1 MLCKMIFWSI
11 FFSFF
16 VFKTHGEQI
25 ADISIQSIINPDIEI
40 KNCTFGEVCSGG
52 INSNSIH
59 FYSVEYSFDPSMA
72 VRVIT
77 NMTYKAEQES
87 PLLIVVRQ
95 IRGVI
100 SWTLPYTFTNG
111 MIYSSSSRI
120 LCLQNEINRTQ
131 AHTSRIF
138 IEISTSNNALIDY
151 SLQLENITEFLLQTG
166 VSRQFFVSPA
176 MPIYYKFTFPP
187 DIANVFIDVRSN
199 DQLCTVVS
207 VQSFDCPVYDVS
219 EIGTRQGHYQT
230 MASIASFNVYASE
243 FPKRNTF
250 LLVFLVKPTDAD
262 CLNDQEQTNIRPSG
276 VVDVQ
281 RRKNATV
288 TIQPPTNYN
297 FLYIA
302 IFTTIGLFLLIYFF
316 AFTIMCKHPDIYDH
330 LAPEHLPLLE
340 ERTER
345 EITERKNNE
354 QRYQTFQGEENVES
368 TSSNE
373 CEHSG
378 GPIEVIETSNVGYV
392 TVSDLCVKDYDY
404 LKQQFRI
411 FPQTMLT
418 VAIFYSLPVI
428 QLVLQYQLN
437 IDASGNEDICYFNF
451 LCTRQFAM
459 LTAFNNVFSNIGY
472 CALGVLFLI
481 IVYRRD
487 MAYARFLTRYP
498 AIGKEYGIPQH
509 FGLFYAMGIGL
520 FMEGLMSGCYHI
532 CPSKQNFQF
541 DTSFMFIIAVL
552 NIIKI
557 YQTRHPD
564 INPRSSGSFS
574 FLAVIILVTVI
585 GVYYDEQWFWITYA
599 CIHILSCLA
608 FTGKIYYMGRLKVTF
623 RVHIHLYRLVRENGF
638 FSRPRYL
645 NRMMILIPAN
655 CINIA
660 FALYGAIVQPESF
673 PNHLLFVFLG
683 NLAIYLI
690 YYILMKLIHREHFT
704 RFSIL
709 FLLLAIFFWSTS
721 LYFFYQE
728 VKSYEVQPAISR
740 MRNRACILLNTYDV
754 HDIWHILSSFS
765 LFFSFLT
772 LLTLDDGIRKTRRKE
787 LAAF

>member
-1 MLCKMIFWSI
+1 M
-11 FFSFF
+11 FFLLIYLFIP
-16 VFKTHGEQI
+16 VIITHGDQLSI
-25 ADISIQSIINPDIEI
+25 NSIQSVINPDIEI
-40 KNCTFGEVCSGG
+40 KNCTFGEICIGA
-52 INSNSIH
+52 INSSSLH
-59 FYSVEYSFDPSMA
+59 FYSVEYSFDPTMA
-72 VRVIT
+72 IRVIT
-77 NMTYKAEQES
+77 NMTYKIEQEA
-87 PLLIVVRQ
+87 PLVIVVRQ

-111 MIYSSSSRI
+111 MIYSSASRI
-120 LCLQNEINRTQ
+120 LCLQNEINRT
-131 AHTSRIF
+131 HPHISRVF
-138 IEISTSNNALIDY
+138 IEISTSNIDWIDY
-151 SLQLENITEFLLQTG
+151 SLQLENITEFLLETG

-187 DIANVFIDVRSN
+187 NIENVFIDVRST

-219 EIGTRQGHYQT
+219 EIGIRQGHYQT

-250 LLVFLVKPTDAD
+250 LLVFLVQSTDVD
-262 CLNDQEQTNIRPSG
+262 CLNDQEQTIIQPAG

-281 RRKNATV
+281 RQKNATV
-288 TIQPPTNYN
+288 TLHPPANYN

-302 IFTTIGLFLLIYFF
+302 IFTTIGLFLLIYFV
-316 AFTIMCKHPDIYDH
+316 AFTIMCKHSDIYDH
-330 LAPEHLPLLE
+330 LGPDQLPLLE
-340 ERTER
+340 AIAEQDIAERQ
-345 EITERKNNE
+345 NNE
-354 QRYQTFQGEENVES
+354 RSYQTFGGEENMIS
-368 TSSNE
+368 TSENQVE
-373 CEHSG
+373 QSG
-378 GPIEVIETSNVGYV
+378 RAIEVIETSNVGFV
-392 TVSDLCVKDYDY
+392 TVSDLCAKDYDY
-404 LKQQFRI
+404 SKQKFRI
-411 FPQTMLT
+411 YPQTMLT
-418 VAIFYSLPVI
+418 IAIFYSLPVI

-437 IDASGNEDICYFNF
+437 IDSSGNEDICYFNF
-451 LCTRQFAM
+451 LCIRQFAM
-459 LTAFNNVFSNIGY
+459 LTAFNSVFSNIGY
-472 CALGVLFLI
+472 CALGLLFLI

-487 MAYARFLTRYP
+487 KAYARFLTRYP

-564 INPRSSGSFS
+564 INPHSAGSFS
-574 FLAVIILVTVI
+574 FLAVIILITVI

-599 CIHILSCLA
+599 TIHILACLA

-623 RVHIHLYRLVRENGF
+623 RVHIHLYRLVKENGF

-660 FALYGAIVQPESF
+660 FALYGAIIQPESF

-683 NLAIYLI
+683 NLAIYLT
-690 YYILMKLIHREHFT
+690 YYILMKTIHREHFT

-709 FLLLAIFFWSTS
+709 FLLSAILSWSSS
-721 LYFFYQE
+721 LYFFYQQ

-740 MRNRACILLNTYDV
+740 MRNRPCIILNTYDV

-772 LLTLDDGIRKTRRKE
+772 LLTLDDGIRKKKRKE

>member
-1 MLCKMIFWSI
+1 
-11 FFSFF
+11 
-16 VFKTHGEQI
+16 
-25 ADISIQSIINPDIEI
+25 
-40 KNCTFGEVCSGG
+40 
-52 INSNSIH
+52 
-59 FYSVEYSFDPSMA
+59 
-72 VRVIT
+72 
-77 NMTYKAEQES
+77 MTYKIEQEA
-87 PLLIVVRQ
+87 PLVIVVRQ

-111 MIYSSSSRI
+111 MIYSSASRI
-120 LCLQNEINRTQ
+120 LCLQNEINRT
-131 AHTSRIF
+131 HPHISRVF
-138 IEISTSNNALIDY
+138 IEISTSNIDWIDY
-151 SLQLENITEFLLQTG
+151 SLQLENITEFLLETG

-187 DIANVFIDVRSN
+187 NIENVFIDVRST

-219 EIGTRQGHYQT
+219 EIGIRQGHYQT

-250 LLVFLVKPTDAD
+250 LLVFLVQSTDVD
-262 CLNDQEQTNIRPSG
+262 CLNDQEQTIIQPAG

-281 RRKNATV
+281 RQKNATV
-288 TIQPPTNYN
+288 TLHPPANYN

-302 IFTTIGLFLLIYFF
+302 IFTTIGLFLLIYFV
-316 AFTIMCKHPDIYDH
+316 AFTIMCKHSDIYDH
-330 LAPEHLPLLE
+330 LGPDQLPLLE
-340 ERTER
+340 AIAEQDIAERQ
-345 EITERKNNE
+345 NNE
-354 QRYQTFQGEENVES
+354 RSYQTFGGEENMIS
-368 TSSNE
+368 TSENQVE
-373 CEHSG
+373 QSG
-378 GPIEVIETSNVGYV
+378 RAIEVIETSNVGFV
-392 TVSDLCVKDYDY
+392 TVSDLCAKDYDY
-404 LKQQFRI
+404 SKQKFRI
-411 FPQTMLT
+411 YPQTMLT
-418 VAIFYSLPVI
+418 IAIFYSLPVI

-437 IDASGNEDICYFNF
+437 IDSSGNEDICYFNF
-451 LCTRQFAM
+451 LCIRQFAM
-459 LTAFNNVFSNIGY
+459 LTAFNSVFSNIGY
-472 CALGVLFLI
+472 CALGLLFLI

-487 MAYARFLTRYP
+487 KAYARFLTRYP

-564 INPRSSGSFS
+564 INPHSAGSFS
-574 FLAVIILVTVI
+574 FLAVIILITVI

-599 CIHILSCLA
+599 TIHILACLA

-623 RVHIHLYRLVRENGF
+623 RVHIHLYRLVKENGF

-660 FALYGAIVQPESF
+660 FALYGAIIQPESF

-683 NLAIYLI
+683 NLAIYLT
-690 YYILMKLIHREHFT
+690 YYILMKTIHREHFT

-709 FLLLAIFFWSTS
+709 FLLSAILSWSSS
-721 LYFFYQE
+721 LYFFYQQ

-740 MRNRACILLNTYDV
+740 MRNRPCIILNTYDV

-772 LLTLDDGIRKTRRKE
+772 LLTLDDGIRKKKRKE

>member
-1 MLCKMIFWSI
+1 MLSILIYIFLPVI
-11 FFSFF
+11 I
-16 VFKTHGEQI
+16 THGEHI
-25 ADISIQSIINPDIEI
+25 SINSIQSLINPDIEL
-40 KNCTFGEVCSGG
+40 KNCTFGEICIGT
-52 INSNSIH
+52 INSSSVH
-59 FYSVEYSFDPSMA
+59 FYSIEYLFDPTMA
-72 VRVIT
+72 IRVIT
-77 NMTYKAEQES
+77 NMTYKIEQEA
-87 PLLIVVRQ
+87 PLLIVIRQ

-100 SWTLPYTFTNG
+100 SWTLPYTFSNG
-111 MIYSSSSRI
+111 MIYSSASRI
-120 LCLQNEINRTQ
+120 LCLQNEINRT
-131 AHTSRIF
+131 HSHMSRVF
-138 IEISTSNNALIDY
+138 IEISTSNIDLIDY
-151 SLQLENITEFLLQTG
+151 SLQLENITEFLLETG
-166 VSRQFFVSPA
+166 ISRQFFVSPA
-176 MPIYYKFTFPP
+176 MPIYYKFTFPSN
-187 DIANVFIDVRSN
+187 IENVFIDVRST
-199 DQLCTVVS
+199 DQLCTIVS

-219 EIGTRQGHYQT
+219 EIGMRQGHYQT

-250 LLVFLVKPTDAD
+250 LLVFLVQSTDAD
-262 CLNDQEQTNIRPSG
+262 CLNDQEQTIIQPAG
-276 VVDVQ
+276 IVDVQ
-281 RRKNATV
+281 RQKNATV
-288 TIQPPTNYN
+288 TLHPPANYN

-302 IFTTIGLFLLIYFF
+302 IFSTIGLFVIIYFI

-330 LAPEHLPLLE
+330 LGPDQLSLLE
-340 ERTER
+340 TIAERDIAER
-345 EITERKNNE
+345 HYDERG
-354 QRYQTFQGEENVES
+354 YQTLEGEENVVS
-368 TSSNE
+368 TSE
-373 CEHSG
+373 DDIEQSG
-378 GPIEVIETSNVGYV
+378 RAIEVIETSHVGFV

-404 LKQQFRI
+404 SKQKFRI
-411 FPQTMLT
+411 YPQTMLT
-418 VAIFYSLPVI
+418 IAIFYSLPVI

-437 IDASGNEDICYFNF
+437 INSSGNEDICYFNF
-451 LCTRQFAM
+451 LCIRQFAM

-472 CALGVLFLI
+472 CALGLLFLI

-487 MAYARFLTRYP
+487 MAYARFLTKYP

-564 INPRSSGSFS
+564 INPRSAGSFS
-574 FLAVIILVTVI
+574 FLAVIILITVI

-599 CIHILSCLA
+599 TIHILACLA

-623 RVHIHLYRLVRENGF
+623 RVHIHLYRLVKENGF

-660 FALYGAIVQPESF
+660 FALYGAIIQPESF

-683 NLAIYLI
+683 NLAIYLL
-690 YYILMKLIHREHFT
+690 YYILMKIIHREHCT

-709 FLLLAIFFWSTS
+709 FLLSAILCWSSS
-721 LYFFYQE
+721 LYFFYQI

-740 MRNRACILLNTYDV
+740 MRNRPCILLNTYDV

-772 LLTLDDGIRKTRRKE
+772 LLTLDDGIRKKKRKE